1 MDTITDL
8 DTYLQDIS
16 PEFPQGADMKYSME
30 YSAIREASR
39 EDLDLPQGV
48 WVQDLKSADWEKVQE
63 LCITILK
70 TQSKDIQIA
79 AWLIEAWMSLYSMK
93 GLRQGFQLLLQMSQK
108 YWDVAYPTINPKDPE
123 YRGSPYN
130 WINEKLSERLNKIYI
145 TYPDD
150 PNLLTYS
157 FYQYLE
163 VHREEEVKVQ
173 GGKPDHPDRGWS
185 VSDFKASLR
194 KTPDSFFQTFLEDL
208 QETKNVVKTLQA
220 FLDSKIGQEG
230 PSLYRIRDN
239 LDTFEL
245 FVTQIL
251 AERGPKD
258 IPQEEAEQAGLVSD
272 LPPLDIPPPSP
283 PAPARIEGLIS
294 NRAEAYAII
303 ETAAH
308 ALEKLDP
315 HSPASYLIKRAVK
328 WGNLSFSD
336 LLKEVVQDPSLL
348 QQLKLLFGVKGDDL
362 GKDPETPSAPS
373 PADEK

>member
-16 PEFPQGADMKYSME
+16 PESPQGVDMKYSME
-30 YSAIREASR
+30 YTAIREASR

-79 AWLIEAWMSLYSMK
+79 AWLIEAWMSLYGMR
-93 GLRQGFQLLLQMSQK
+93 GLRQGFQLLLKMSQK
-108 YWDVAYPTINPKDPE
+108 YWDIAYPTVNPEDPE

-145 TYPDD
+145 TYPED
-150 PNLLTYS
+150 PDLLTYS

-173 GGKPDHPDRGWS
+173 GAIPDHPDRGWS

-208 QETKNVVKTLQA
+208 QETKAIVKTLQA
-220 FLDSKIGQEG
+220 FLDSKISQEG
-230 PSLYRIRDN
+230 PSLYRIRDS

-245 FVTQIL
+245 FIKKIL

-272 LPPLDIPPPSP
+272 LPLEAKATPSP

-328 WGNLSFSD
+328 WGNLSFTD

-348 QQLKLLFGVKGDDL
+348 QQLKLLFGVKGEDL
-362 GKDPETPSAPS
+362 GKDPQAP
-373 PADEK
+373 PAPFPRGEN